1 MGKRQTYNII
11 TGSDKRLRLNF
22 YYSPHFDQNIWRHL
36 STLTGERTRKDPA
49 FKGFRQSGNRMK
61 EASPIAASLYKLVP
75 TEIKQYSLYRTLTGE
90 ALKMLKEGIDS
101 TLITETLKKK
111 YIDPLLD
118 APDEIPAKRPDAEPT
133 KRDRPSAVI
142 DFTAYPAGPSGARSI
157 RSRRRARVLP
167 GNSEGCATTEYAASN
182 YKRHQSQ
189 TGIYISESPES
200 PKELPDKP
208 PSRNKTTNGLVY
220 LCRLR
225 EYKKLKIW
233 VRPSIVELP
242 AP

>member
-22 YYSPHFDQNIWRHL
+22 YYSPHFDMNIWRHL
-36 STLTGERTRKDPA
+36 SPLTGERTRKDPA

-61 EASPIAASLYKLVP
+61 KASPIAASLYKLVP
-75 TEIKQYSLYRTLTGE
+75 AEIKQYSLYRTLTGE
-90 ALKMLKEGIDS
+90 ALKMLKAGMEA
-101 TLITETLKKK
+101 TFITETLKKL
-111 YIDPLLD
+111 YIDPLLE
-118 APDEIPAKRPDAEPT
+118 APEDVPAKRPAVEPV
-133 KRDRPSAVI
+133 KRDCPSGMTG
-142 DFTAYPAGPSGARSI
+142 FTAYPAGPSGVRGI
-157 RSRRRARVLP
+157 RSRRKARVMH
-167 GNSEGCATTEYAASN
+167 GSSEGCVTNEYAASKS
-182 YKRHQSQ
+182 KRHSSQ
-189 TGIYISESPES
+189 TGIYISASPES

-208 PSRNKTTNGLVY
+208 PPRNKTTNGLVY

-225 EYKKLKIW
+225 ECRKLKIW